1 MNYLTSSILHSI
13 FVEKNNENWVFSP
26 ASYLEAMSNLAVCLK
41 GENLAELVAAAPNI
55 GEPQAIGLETYNC
68 LLYSAEYRAA
78 LNEAVLDTLHSRH
91 GELRSFA
98 GMEVVDIVN
107 RLVYE
112 KTRGKISD
120 LISRD
125 DITEF
130 TKFIIL
136 NCVYFKK
143 DWVHEFNED
152 SYAYRTFKGATKTV
166 KTKFLTK
173 RAWFK
178 YYEGDGY
185 DIAEIPYKDSEVCCY
200 LIVPTTKNLF
210 ELFNRIHDTAVGIG
224 AVKNGLECEVMV
236 PPFKTETTIDLVKPT
251 EAAGIKKVF
260 TWNQDW
266 ALVDIE
272 KIHPDSLLKVEK
284 IRQKA
289 YIDFTKKGTEATA
302 ATFVSIG
309 LISGCASFNFNPP
322 LIKYI
327 VADKPFLYVLA
338 RPQEPYKPL
347 FVGVVNQVEGEP
359 SDGTPT
365 FRLFYDGE
373 NLTVSGFNDVG
384 LSGVLGQTY
393 WEGSGDPGKQSIE
406 NIEINLTRAYG
417 TGANNL

>member
-13 FVEKNNENWVFSP
+13 FVDKHNENWVFSP

-68 LLYSAEYRAA
+68 LLYSAEYREA
-78 LNEAVLDTLHSRH
+78 LNQAVLDVLHSRH

-107 RLVYE
+107 NLVYE
-112 KTRGKISD
+112 KTRGKISN
-120 LISRD
+120 LISRE

-143 DWVHEFNED
+143 DWVHEFDED
-152 SYAYRTFKGATKTV
+152 SYVHRTFKGATKAV

-200 LIVPTTKNLF
+200 LVVPTTKGLF
-210 ELFNRIHDTAVGIG
+210 ELFNSINETVAGIG
-224 AVKNGLECEVMV
+224 TVKQGLECEIIV
-236 PPFKTETTIDLVKPT
+236 PPFKTETTIDLVKHT
-251 EAAGIKKVF
+251 ETAGVKKAF

-272 KIHPDSLLKVEK
+272 KIHPHSLLKVEK
-284 IRQKA
+284 IRQKT

-302 ATFVSIG
+302 ATFASIG
-309 LISGCASFNFNPP
+309 LISGCASFNFNRPP
-322 LIKYI
+322 IKYI

-347 FVGVVNQVEGEP
+347 FVGMVNQVEGEP
-359 SDGTPT
+359 SDGVP
-365 FRLFYDGE
+365 LKQNYSFYSDI
-373 NLTVSGFNDVG
+373 G
-384 LSGVLGQTY
+384 LSGMLMPL
-393 WEGSGDPGKQSIE
+393 SGI
-406 NIEINLTRAYG
+406 
-417 TGANNL
+417 NNL